1 MSDPKADAE
10 GFFKPKPTP
19 ESRIDEEAKRIA
31 NMARLRALRLAREK
45 AEREKDKAD

>member
-10 GFFKPKPTP
+10 GFFQPKPTP
-19 ESRIDEEAKRIA
+19 ESRI
-31 NMARLRALRLAREK
+31 LRLAREK